1 MVDTVGSLGNSH
13 SLPSLLTKINFVQ
26 VQVAMLRDSEID

>member
-1 MVDTVGSLGNSH
+1 MVDTVSSLGNGH

-26 VQVAMLRDSEID
+26 VQVVMLRDSETD